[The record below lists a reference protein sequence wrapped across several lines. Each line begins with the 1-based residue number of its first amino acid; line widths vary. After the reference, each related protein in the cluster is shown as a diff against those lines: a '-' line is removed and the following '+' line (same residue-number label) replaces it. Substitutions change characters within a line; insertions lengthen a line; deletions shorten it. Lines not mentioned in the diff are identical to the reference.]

1 MESACPPIREPSAN
15 TSAGIP
21 SRDIRKNRM
30 TKAKM
35 YGYGEAPKG
44 MGIGGDPEEE
54 DEMDALTAAARE
66 RGKRGIK
73 IRVVI

>member
-1 MESACPPIREPSAN
+1 
-15 TSAGIP
+15 
-21 SRDIRKNRM
+21 M

-66 RGKRGIK
+66 RGKRGFK